1 MFYKKAVFKNFAIFT
16 GKRLYWSL
24 FLIKL
29 QAVAC
34 IFIKTRPL
42 HRCFSVSIAK
52 FLRTPILKNIYE
64 QLLLTTSMVIWLLSF
79 LFQRTQ
85 LLCLEILYDDFHSFI
100 RSIKIQYAKKSTVKL
115 NHLQMLYR
123 TAVLKKIEKFT
134 EK

>member
-1 MFYKKAVFKNFAIFT
+1 
-16 GKRLYWSL
+16 
-24 FLIKL
+24 
-29 QAVAC
+29 
-34 IFIKTRPL
+34 
-42 HRCFSVSIAK
+42 
-52 FLRTPILKNIYE
+52 
-64 QLLLTTSMVIWLLSF
+64 MVIWLLSF